1 MVLFVYWYIYIIWMY
16 FYKVYFH
23 LKFCYIYIKSSRQ
36 EGIPLC
42 TDLFYVFI
50 HISQVL
56 PSLQFH
62 HCVSYN
68 QQALIEENCPG
79 SYSTFKIKLWAQYV
93 MILVNLISMIFL
105 YNCLTLCLHEE
116 EPVKFW
122 TRIKWKEICTLQR
135 RDYENIVEI

>member
-1 MVLFVYWYIYIIWMY
+1 M
-16 FYKVYFH
+16 
-23 LKFCYIYIKSSRQ
+23 
-36 EGIPLC
+36 C

-56 PSLQFH
+56 RSLQVH

-116 EPVKFW
+116 EPVKF
-122 TRIKWKEICTLQR
+122 
-135 RDYENIVEI
+135 